1 MQKGGGSIVVS
12 AGLKQL
18 RNVSLD
24 LKEPF
29 LLR

>member
-1 MQKGGGSIVVS
+1 MQKESGSIVVS
-12 AGLKQL
+12 DGLEQL